1 MEDQLIPLPPNP
13 TKIATKWALI
23 SLAIGIVITYA
34 VQFSGLDMNSPVKY
48 LGYIPFIG
56 GLLLTQKE
64 FKDELGGYLT
74 FGQGFSA
81 GFRFALFNGLLL
93 AIFTYLYLAIL
104 SPDVF
109 AKAMETSRA
118 AMVAKGMSD
127 EQVEKA
133 MAMAIKF
140 GPIGGAFFLAIWY
153 AILGAIL
160 ALIGAS
166 IFKKEKTLYDIEREA
181 AANED
186 TTPAE

>member
-1 MEDQLIPLPPNP
+1 MENQLTPLPPNP
-13 TKIATKWALI
+13 TKVATKWALI
-23 SLAIGIVITYA
+23 SLAVGIVITYA
-34 VQFSGLDMNSPVKY
+34 IQFSGLDINSPVKY

-56 GLLLTQKE
+56 GLILTQKE
-64 FKDELGGYLT
+64 FKEQLGGFLT

-93 AIFTYLYLAIL
+93 AVFTYLYLAIL

-109 AKAMETSRA
+109 AKAMETTRA

-133 MAMAIKF
+133 MGMAMKF

-153 AILGAIL
+153 AILGAII

-166 IFKKEKTLYDIEREA
+166 IFKKERSAYDVDDYVAPEGDA
-181 AANED
+181 V
-186 TTPAE
+186 